1 MKLTWTFGVVS
12 LSSISGIDDHSSERQ
27 ATVPTKRA
35 TAAPPPLRLTN
46 DGHQNQRD
54 SGGVAFGRRQPMDG
68 RDFGCS
74 GALRQKEERK
84 RPPAAVSN
92 GDHDDGEEGGV
103 KAILLMLCN
112 KFNN

>member
-84 RPPAAVSN
+84 RPATVSN
-92 GDHDDGEEGGV
+92 DDEDDGKARGV
-103 KAILLMLCN
+103 NAILLM
-112 KFNN
+112 